1 MESNPSKL
9 HLYKLKAS
17 TDAILMYYFPTLLA
31 AAPFFFSCNFQLACS
46 ASHDTVTFWSVLD
59 LEQYK
64 LINQDCNIPPSYEEA
79 TSFSRQ

>member
-1 MESNPSKL
+1 MESNPSQL

-17 TDAILMYYFPTLLA
+17 KDAILMYYFPTLLA
-31 AAPFFFSCNFQLACS
+31 AAPFFFSFNFRL
-46 ASHDTVTFWSVLD
+46 ASHNPVTFWSLLD

-64 LINQDCNIPPSYEEA
+64 LINQDCNIQPSYEEA

>member
-9 HLYKLKAS
+9 HLYELKAS

-46 ASHDTVTFWSVLD
+46 ASNNPVTFWSLLD

-64 LINQDCNIPPSYEEA
+64 LINQNSTIPPSYEEA

>member
-1 MESNPSKL
+1 MESNPSQL

-17 TDAILMYYFPTLLA
+17 TDAI
-31 AAPFFFSCNFQLACS
+31 QLACS
-46 ASHDTVTFWSVLD
+46 ASHDPVTFWSLLD